1 MNGEYKNFKTAD
13 IVAEALIDWK
23 IDVVFGIPGDGIN
36 GFIEALRI
44 RQDKIK
50 FVLVRHEESAALMSC
65 AYAKYTGKI
74 GVCVAT
80 SGPGAIHLL
89 NGLYD
94 AKADNVPVI
103 AITGSTFSDLMN
115 SSFLQDVKLLQLF
128 SDVASYNTMIHVPEQ
143 AEMAVDIAC
152 RSCLARKGVGH
163 INIPID
169 VQERKLRGD
178 YSKHKVPGHTSDI
191 FDSFALPDK
200 KLIEKAANI
209 LNIGNKIVILVG
221 QGALNASREVLAVA
235 QKLNA
240 PIVKALLGKAVV
252 PDDHPLNLGGLG
264 MLGTEPSSEAMA
276 ETDTLLMIGTS
287 FPYMEYLPK
296 PGQAKGIQIDM
307 KPEKIG
313 LRYPVE
319 IGLVGDSKTVLS
331 ELLPLLKNRITPKNN
346 IKDDLKN
353 HNNTNNNK
361 SKMDIST
368 ISLQFLQSM
377 QKSMAKW
384 KEILKEQSNR
394 QDIPIK
400 PQVIAHA
407 VSEELEENAIVSVDS
422 GNNTVW
428 AARFLEM
435 RKGMKFSVSGN
446 LATMACGLPY
456 AIAAKIAFPDRQ
468 SIAFV
473 GDGGF
478 TMLMG
483 EFATAVQ
490 YKLPIKI
497 IILKNNLLGM
507 IRWEQMAFLGNPE
520 YAVEFTP
527 IDYARFAEAS
537 GGKGFTIKKI
547 DEVKSVLSM
556 AMNEENELPT
566 IVEAYIDPF
575 ELPLP
580 PKVNMEF
587 PTHIAESF
595 VRGQPYTKEID
606 TSLSMDHV
614 PERYKRFQSYL
625 KQQQQSKEKN

>member
-1 MNGEYKNFKTAD
+1 MNGESKDLTTAD

-23 IDVVFGIPGDGIN
+23 VDVVFGIPGDGIN
-36 GFIEALRI
+36 GFIEALRV

-115 SSFLQDVKLLQLF
+115 SSFLQDVNLLQLF
-128 SDVASYNTMIHVPEQ
+128 SDVASYNTMIHLPEQ

-152 RSCLARKGVGH
+152 RTCLARKGVGH

-169 VQERKLRGD
+169 VQEKKLKGD

-200 KLIEKAANI
+200 KLIEKAAKV
-209 LNIGNKIVILVG
+209 LNKGNKIVILVG
-221 QGALNASREVLAVA
+221 QGALNASREVVAVG

-240 PIVKALLGKAVV
+240 PIIKALLGKAVI
-252 PDDHPLNLGGLG
+252 PDEHPLNLGGLG
-264 MLGTEPSSEAMA
+264 MLGTEPASEAMS
-276 ETDTLLMIGTS
+276 ETETLLMIGTS

-331 ELLPLLKNRITPKNN
+331 ELLPLLKDRTTKINLNDDVMKNN
-346 IKDDLKN
+346 
-353 HNNTNNNK
+353 NNNIG
-361 SKMDIST
+361 ISSV
-368 ISLQFLQSM
+368 SLHFLQSM
-377 QKSMAKW
+377 QKSMEKW
-384 KEILKEQSNR
+384 KEILKEQSTR
-394 QDIPIK
+394 DDIPIK
-400 PQVIAHA
+400 PQVIANA
-407 VSEELEENAIVSVDS
+407 VSEELEDNAIVSVDS

-428 AARFLEM
+428 AARFLKM
-435 RKGMKFSVSGN
+435 RTGMKFSVSGN

-456 AIAAKIAFPDRQ
+456 AIAAKIAFPERQ

-527 IDYARFAEAS
+527 IDYAKFAEAS
-537 GGKGFTIKKI
+537 GGKGYTIKKI
-547 DEVKSVLSM
+547 DEVKSVMGM
-556 AMNEENELPT
+556 AMDKKNEFPT
-566 IVEAYIDPF
+566 IVEANIDPF

-580 PKVNMEF
+580 PKINMEF
-587 PTHIAESF
+587 PARIAESF
-595 VRGQPYTKEID
+595 VRGQPYTREIG
-606 TSLSMDHV
+606 TALSTDHV
-614 PERYKRFQSYL
+614 PERFNRFQSHL
-625 KQQQQSKEKN
+625 KQKQSKERN

>member
-1 MNGEYKNFKTAD
+1 MNEEYTDLKTAD

-23 IDVVFGIPGDGIN
+23 VDVVFGIPGDGIN
-36 GFIEALRI
+36 GFIEALRV
-44 RQDKIK
+44 REDKIK
-50 FVLVRHEESAALMSC
+50 FVLVRHEESAALMAC
-65 AYAKYTGKI
+65 AYAKYTGRI
-74 GVCVAT
+74 GVCVST

-94 AKADNVPVI
+94 AKSDNVPVI

-128 SDVASYNTMIHVPEQ
+128 ADVASYNTMIHVPEQ

-152 RSCLARKGVGH
+152 RTCLARKGVGH
-163 INIPID
+163 LNIPID
-169 VQERKLRGD
+169 VQEKKLKGE
-178 YSKHKVPGHTSDI
+178 YSKHKVPGHTSDS

-200 KLIEKAANI
+200 KLIEKAAKI

-221 QGALNASREVLAVA
+221 QGALNASIEVVTLA

-240 PIVKALLGKAVV
+240 PIIKALLGKAVV

-264 MLGTEPSSEAMA
+264 MLGTEPASDAMS
-276 ETDTLLMIGTS
+276 ETDTLLLIGTS

-319 IGLVGDSKTVLS
+319 VGLVGDSKTVLS
-331 ELLPLLKNRITPKNN
+331 ELIPLLKDRTHKNN
-346 IKDDLKN
+346 RKYDLKN
-353 HNNTNNNK
+353 PYYNN
-361 SKMDIST
+361 SKTDISNV
-368 ISLQFLQSM
+368 SLQFLHSM
-377 QKSMAKW
+377 QKSMEKW
-384 KEILKEQSNR
+384 KKILKEQINR
-394 QDIPIK
+394 EDIPIK
-400 PQVIAHA
+400 PQLIANA

-428 AARFLEM
+428 AARFLNM

-468 SIAFV
+468 SVAFV

-497 IILKNNLLGM
+497 IILKNNVLGM

-527 IDYARFAEAS
+527 IDYAKFAEAS
-537 GGKGFTIKKI
+537 GGKGYTIKKI
-547 DEVKSVLSM
+547 DEVKSVIGM
-556 AMNEENELPT
+556 AMNEENQFPT

-580 PKVNMEF
+580 PKRNMEF

-595 VRGQPYTKEID
+595 VRGQPYTMEIG
-606 TSLSMDHV
+606 TSLSIDHI
-614 PERYKRFQSYL
+614 PERYKRFQSHL
-625 KQQQQSKEKN
+625 KQKQTKEKN

>member
-1 MNGEYKNFKTAD
+1 MSEEYQELKTSD
-13 IVAEALIDWK
+13 ILAEALIDWNV
-23 IDVVFGIPGDGIN
+23 DVVFGLPGDGIN
-36 GFIEALRI
+36 GFIEALRV

-94 AKADNVPVI
+94 AKADNIPVV
-103 AITGSTFSDLMN
+103 AITGSTFSDIMN
-115 SSFLQDVKLLQLF
+115 SGFLQDVNLLQLF
-128 SDVASYNTMIHVPEQ
+128 SDVASYNTMINVPEQ
-143 AEMAVDIAC
+143 AEMAVDLAC
-152 RSCLARKGVGH
+152 RTALSRKGVSH
-163 INIPID
+163 INIPVD
-169 VQERKLRGD
+169 VQEKKLKGN
-178 YSKHKVPGHTSDI
+178 YSRHKVPGHTSDI
-191 FDSFALPDK
+191 FDSFALPNK
-200 KLIEKAANI
+200 RLIEKAAQI
-209 LNIGNKIVILVG
+209 LNRGNKIVILAG
-221 QGALNASREVLAVA
+221 QGALNASKEILAVA
-235 QKLNA
+235 EKLNA
-240 PIVKALLGKAVV
+240 PIIKALLGKAVV
-252 PDDHPLNLGGLG
+252 PDDHPLSLGGIG
-264 MLGTEPSSEAMA
+264 MLGTDPSSDAMK

-296 PGQAKGIQIDM
+296 PGQATGIQIDI

-313 LRYPVE
+313 LRYPIE

-331 ELLPLLKNRITPKNN
+331 ELLPLLNNRI
-346 IKDDLKN
+346 D
-353 HNNTNNNK
+353 TNNDVIKNIYKDNK
-361 SKMDIST
+361 KDISN

-384 KEILKEQSNR
+384 NKIMKEQSNR
-394 QDIPIK
+394 YDNPIK
-400 PQVIAHA
+400 PQVIANA
-407 VSEELEENAIVSVDS
+407 VSDELKDNAIVSVDS

-428 AARFLEM
+428 AARFLKM
-435 RKGMKFSVSGN
+435 RDGMKFSVSGT
-446 LATMACGLPY
+446 LATMACGLSY

-507 IRWEQMAFLGNPE
+507 IRWEQIAFLGNPE

-527 IDYARFAEAS
+527 IDYAKFAEAC
-537 GGKGFTIKKI
+537 GGKGYTIKKI
-547 DEVKSVLSM
+547 EEVKSIIKL
-556 AMNEENELPT
+556 AMREEDELPT
-566 IVEAYIDPF
+566 IVEAYVDPY

-587 PTHIAESF
+587 PSKIAESF
-595 VRGQPYTKEID
+595 ERGQPYIQEIKKN
-606 TSLSMDHV
+606 LSMDHI
-614 PERYKRFQSYL
+614 PERYYSLKRYL
-625 KQQQQSKEKN
+625 KTKQGKEK

>member
-1 MNGEYKNFKTAD
+1 MNVEYTDLKTAD

-23 IDVVFGIPGDGIN
+23 VNVVFGIPGDGIN
-36 GFIEALRI
+36 GFIEALRV

-50 FVLVRHEESAALMSC
+50 FVLVRHEESAALMAC
-65 AYAKYTGKI
+65 AYAKYTGRI
-74 GVCVAT
+74 GVCVST

-94 AKADNVPVI
+94 AKSDNVPVI

-128 SDVASYNTMIHVPEQ
+128 ADVASYNTMIHVPEQ

-152 RSCLARKGVGH
+152 RTCLARKGVGH

-169 VQERKLRGD
+169 VQEKKLKGE

-200 KLIEKAANI
+200 KLIEKAAKI

-221 QGALNASREVLAVA
+221 QGALNASTEVVTVA

-240 PIVKALLGKAVV
+240 PIIKALLGKAVV
-252 PDDHPLNLGGLG
+252 PDDHPLSLGGLG
-264 MLGTEPSSEAMA
+264 MLGTEPASEAMS
-276 ETDTLLMIGTS
+276 ETDTLLLIGTS

-296 PGQAKGIQIDM
+296 PGQATGIQIDM

-313 LRYPVE
+313 LRYPVKV
-319 IGLVGDSKTVLS
+319 GLVGDSKTVLS
-331 ELLPLLKNRITPKNN
+331 ELIPLLKDRIPKNN
-346 IKDDLKN
+346 VNGNIKN
-353 HNNTNNNK
+353 QYYNN
-361 SKMDIST
+361 SKMDISNA
-368 ISLQFLQSM
+368 SLQFLHSM
-377 QKSMAKW
+377 QKSMEKW
-384 KEILKEQSNR
+384 KKILKEQVNR
-394 QDIPIK
+394 EEIPIK

-407 VSEELEENAIVSVDS
+407 VSEELKENAIVSVDS

-428 AARFLEM
+428 AARFLNM

-468 SIAFV
+468 SVAFV

-490 YKLPIKI
+490 YNLPIKI

-527 IDYARFAEAS
+527 IDYAKFAEAS
-537 GGKGFTIKKI
+537 GGKGYTIKKI
-547 DEVKSVLSM
+547 EEVKSVISM
-556 AMNEENELPT
+556 AMNEQNEFPT

-575 ELPLP
+575 ELPFP
-580 PKVNMEF
+580 PKINMDF

-595 VRGQPYTKEID
+595 AKGQSYTMEIE
-606 TSLSMDHV
+606 TSLSMDHI
-614 PERYKRFQSYL
+614 PERYKRFQSHL
-625 KQQQQSKEKN
+625 KQKQNKEKN

>member
-1 MNGEYKNFKTAD
+1 
-13 IVAEALIDWK
+13 
-23 IDVVFGIPGDGIN
+23 
-36 GFIEALRI
+36 
-44 RQDKIK
+44 
-50 FVLVRHEESAALMSC
+50 
-65 AYAKYTGKI
+65 
-74 GVCVAT
+74 
-80 SGPGAIHLL
+80 
-89 NGLYD
+89 
-94 AKADNVPVI
+94 
-103 AITGSTFSDLMN
+103 
-115 SSFLQDVKLLQLF
+115 
-128 SDVASYNTMIHVPEQ
+128 
-143 AEMAVDIAC
+143 
-152 RSCLARKGVGH
+152 KGVGH

-169 VQERKLRGD
+169 VQEKKLKGD

-200 KLIEKAANI
+200 KLIEKAAKV
-209 LNIGNKIVILVG
+209 LNKGNKIVILVG
-221 QGALNASREVLAVA
+221 QGALNASREVMAVA

-240 PIVKALLGKAVV
+240 PIIKALLGKAVI
-252 PDDHPLNLGGLG
+252 PDEHPLNLGGLG
-264 MLGTEPSSEAMA
+264 MLGTEPASEAMS
-276 ETDTLLMIGTS
+276 ETDMLLMIGTS

-331 ELLPLLKNRITPKNN
+331 ELLPLLKHITTKNN
-346 IKDDLKN
+346 IHDDDTKN
-353 HNNTNNNK
+353 HNNNIG
-361 SKMDIST
+361 ISSV
-368 ISLQFLQSM
+368 SLNFLQSM
-377 QKSMAKW
+377 QKSMEKW

-394 QDIPIK
+394 DDIPIK
-400 PQVIAHA
+400 PQVIANA
-407 VSEELEENAIVSVDS
+407 VSEELEDNAIVSVDS

-428 AARFLEM
+428 AARFLKM
-435 RKGMKFSVSGN
+435 RNGMKFSVSGN

-456 AIAAKIAFPDRQ
+456 AIAAKIAFPERQ

-527 IDYARFAEAS
+527 IDYTKFAEAS
-537 GGKGFTIKKI
+537 GGKGYTIKKI
-547 DEVKSVLSM
+547 DEVKSVMGM
-556 AMNEENELPT
+556 AMNKKNEFPT

-580 PKVNMEF
+580 PKINMEF
-587 PTHIAESF
+587 PARIAESF
-595 VRGQPYTKEID
+595 VRGQPYTREIG
-606 TSLSMDHV
+606 TALSTDHI
-614 PERYKRFQSYL
+614 PERFNKFQSHL
-625 KQQQQSKEKN
+625 KQKQSKEKN

>member
-1 MNGEYKNFKTAD
+1 MSEEYQELKTSD
-13 IVAEALIDWK
+13 ILAEALIDWNV
-23 IDVVFGIPGDGIN
+23 DVVFGLPGDGIN
-36 GFIEALRI
+36 GFIEALRV

-94 AKADNVPVI
+94 AKADNIPVV
-103 AITGSTFSDLMN
+103 AITGSTFSDIMN
-115 SSFLQDVKLLQLF
+115 SGFLQDVNLLQLF
-128 SDVASYNTMIHVPEQ
+128 SDVASYNTMINVPEQ
-143 AEMAVDIAC
+143 AEMAVDLAC
-152 RSCLARKGVGH
+152 RTALSRKGVSH
-163 INIPID
+163 INIPVD
-169 VQERKLRGD
+169 VQEKKLKGN
-178 YSKHKVPGHTSDI
+178 YSRHKVPGHTSDI
-191 FDSFALPDK
+191 FDSFALPNK
-200 KLIEKAANI
+200 RLIEKAAQI
-209 LNIGNKIVILVG
+209 LNRGNKIVILAG
-221 QGALNASREVLAVA
+221 QGALNASKEILAVA
-235 QKLNA
+235 EKLNA
-240 PIVKALLGKAVV
+240 PIIKALLGKAVV
-252 PDDHPLNLGGLG
+252 PDDHPLSLGGIG
-264 MLGTEPSSEAMA
+264 MLGTDPSSDAMK

-296 PGQAKGIQIDM
+296 PGQATGIQIDI

-313 LRYPVE
+313 LRYPIE

-331 ELLPLLKNRITPKNN
+331 ELLPLLNNRI
-346 IKDDLKN
+346 D
-353 HNNTNNNK
+353 TNNDVIKNIYKDNK
-361 SKMDIST
+361 KDISN

-384 KEILKEQSNR
+384 NKIMKEQSNR
-394 QDIPIK
+394 YDNPIK
-400 PQVIAHA
+400 PQVIANA
-407 VSEELEENAIVSVDS
+407 VSDELKDNAIVSVDS

-428 AARFLEM
+428 AARFLKM
-435 RKGMKFSVSGN
+435 RDGMKFSVSGT
-446 LATMACGLPY
+446 LATMACGLSY

-507 IRWEQMAFLGNPE
+507 IRWEQIAFLGNPE

-527 IDYARFAEAS
+527 IDYAKFAEAC
-537 GGKGFTIKKI
+537 GGKGYTIKKI
-547 DEVKSVLSM
+547 EEVKSIIKL
-556 AMNEENELPT
+556 AMREEDELPT
-566 IVEAYIDPF
+566 IVEAYVDPY

-587 PTHIAESF
+587 PSKIAESF
-595 VRGQPYTKEID
+595 ERGQPYIQEIKK
-606 TSLSMDHV
+606 TLSMDHI
-614 PERYKRFQSYL
+614 PERYYSLKRYL
-625 KQQQQSKEKN
+625 KTKQGKEK

>member
-1 MNGEYKNFKTAD
+1 MNGESKDLTTAD

-23 IDVVFGIPGDGIN
+23 VDVVFGIPGDGIN
-36 GFIEALRI
+36 GFIEALRV

-128 SDVASYNTMIHVPEQ
+128 SDVASYNTMIHLPEQ

-152 RSCLARKGVGH
+152 RTCLARKGVGH

-169 VQERKLRGD
+169 VQEKKLKGD

-200 KLIEKAANI
+200 KLIEKAAKV
-209 LNIGNKIVILVG
+209 LNKGNKIVILVG
-221 QGALNASREVLAVA
+221 QGALNASREVVAVA

-240 PIVKALLGKAVV
+240 PIIKALLGKAVI
-252 PDDHPLNLGGLG
+252 PDEHPLNLGGLG
-264 MLGTEPSSEAMA
+264 MLGTEPASEAMS

-331 ELLPLLKNRITPKNN
+331 ELLPLLKDRTTKNN
-346 IKDDLKN
+346 INDDDMKN
-353 HNNTNNNK
+353 HNNNIG
-361 SKMDIST
+361 ISSV
-368 ISLQFLQSM
+368 SLNFLQSM
-377 QKSMAKW
+377 QKSMEKW

-394 QDIPIK
+394 DDIPIK
-400 PQVIAHA
+400 PQVIANA
-407 VSEELEENAIVSVDS
+407 VSEELEDNAIVSVDS

-428 AARFLEM
+428 AARFLQM
-435 RKGMKFSVSGN
+435 RNGMKFSVSGN

-456 AIAAKIAFPDRQ
+456 AIAAKIAFPERQ

-527 IDYARFAEAS
+527 INYAKFAEAS
-537 GGKGFTIKKI
+537 GGKGYTIKKI
-547 DEVKSVLSM
+547 DEVKSVMGM
-556 AMNEENELPT
+556 AMNKKNEFPT

-580 PKVNMEF
+580 PKINMEF
-587 PTHIAESF
+587 PACIAESF
-595 VRGQPYTKEID
+595 VRGQPYTREIG
-606 TSLSMDHV
+606 TALSTDHI
-614 PERYKRFQSYL
+614 PERFNKFQSHL
-625 KQQQQSKEKN
+625 KQKQSKEKN

>member
-1 MNGEYKNFKTAD
+1 MGEEYHELKTSD
-13 IVAEALIDWK
+13 ILAEALIDWNV
-23 IDVVFGIPGDGIN
+23 DVVFGLPGDGIN
-36 GFIEALRI
+36 GFIEALRV

-94 AKADNVPVI
+94 AKADNMPVV
-103 AITGSTFSDLMN
+103 AITGSTFSDIMN
-115 SSFLQDVKLLQLF
+115 SGFLQDVKLLQLF
-128 SDVASYNTMIHVPEQ
+128 SDVASYNTMINVPEQ
-143 AEMAVDIAC
+143 AEMAVDLAC
-152 RSCLARKGVGH
+152 RTALSRKGVSH
-163 INIPID
+163 INIPVD
-169 VQERKLRGD
+169 VQEKRLKGN
-178 YSKHKVPGHTSDI
+178 YSKHKVPGHTSDV

-200 KLIEKAANI
+200 RLIEKAAKI
-209 LNIGNKIVILVG
+209 LNKGNKIVILVG
-221 QGALNASREVLAVA
+221 QGALNASREVLKVA
-235 QKLNA
+235 EKLNA
-240 PIVKALLGKAVV
+240 PIIKALLGKAVV
-252 PDDHPLNLGGLG
+252 PDDHPLSLGGIG
-264 MLGTEPSSEAMA
+264 MLGTDPSSDAMK

-296 PGQAKGIQIDM
+296 PGQATGIQIDV
-307 KPEKIG
+307 KAERIG
-313 LRYPVE
+313 LRYPIE

-331 ELLPLLKNRITPKNN
+331 ELLPLLTDKVFNNNNVIKNDFKNN
-346 IKDDLKN
+346 SQN
-353 HNNTNNNK
+353 V
-361 SKMDIST
+361 
-368 ISLQFLQSM
+368 SLEFLQSM
-377 QKSMAKW
+377 QKSMEKW
-384 KEILKEQSNR
+384 NGIMKEQSN
-394 QDIPIK
+394 IYENPIK
-400 PQVIAHA
+400 PQVIANA
-407 VSEELEENAIVSVDS
+407 VSQELKDNAIISVDS

-428 AARFLEM
+428 AARFLQM
-435 RKGMKFSVSGN
+435 RSGMKFSVSGT
-446 LATMACGLPY
+446 LATMGCGLPY

-527 IDYARFAEAS
+527 IDYAKFAEAC
-537 GGKGFTIKKI
+537 GGKGYTIKKTEEI
-547 DEVKSVLSM
+547 KSILKT
-556 AMNEENELPT
+556 AMREEDELPT
-566 IVEAYIDPF
+566 IVEAYVDPY

-587 PTHIAESF
+587 PSKIAESF
-595 VRGQPYTKEID
+595 ERGQPYTKEIEK
-606 TSLSMDHV
+606 SLSMDHI
-614 PERYKRFQSYL
+614 PERYDSL
-625 KQQQQSKEKN
+625 KSLLKTNPNNENA

>member
-1 MNGEYKNFKTAD
+1 MNEEYTDLKTAD
-13 IVAEALIDWK
+13 IVADALIDWK
-23 IDVVFGIPGDGIN
+23 VDVVFGIPGDGIN
-36 GFIEALRI
+36 GFIEALRV
-44 RQDKIK
+44 REDKIK
-50 FVLVRHEESAALMSC
+50 FVLVRHEESAALMAC
-65 AYAKYTGKI
+65 AYAKYTGRI
-74 GVCVAT
+74 GVCVST

-94 AKADNVPVI
+94 AKSDNVPVI

-128 SDVASYNTMIHVPEQ
+128 ADVASYNTMIHVPEQ

-152 RSCLARKGVGH
+152 RTCLARKGVGH
-163 INIPID
+163 LNIPID
-169 VQERKLRGD
+169 VQEKKLKGE
-178 YSKHKVPGHTSDI
+178 YSKHKVPGHTSDS

-200 KLIEKAANI
+200 KLIEKAAKI

-221 QGALNASREVLAVA
+221 QGALNASIEVVTLA

-240 PIVKALLGKAVV
+240 PIIKALLGKAVV

-264 MLGTEPSSEAMA
+264 MLGTEPASDAMS
-276 ETDTLLMIGTS
+276 ETDTLLLIGTS

-319 IGLVGDSKTVLS
+319 VGLVGDSKTVLS
-331 ELLPLLKNRITPKNN
+331 ELIPLLKDRTHKNN
-346 IKDDLKN
+346 RKYDLKN
-353 HNNTNNNK
+353 PYYNN
-361 SKMDIST
+361 SKMDISN
-368 ISLQFLQSM
+368 ISLQFLHSM
-377 QKSMAKW
+377 QKSMEKW
-384 KEILKEQSNR
+384 KKILKEQINR
-394 QDIPIK
+394 EDIPIK
-400 PQVIAHA
+400 PQLIANA

-428 AARFLEM
+428 AARFLNM

-468 SIAFV
+468 SVAFV

-497 IILKNNLLGM
+497 IILKNNVLGM

-527 IDYARFAEAS
+527 IDYAKFAEAS
-537 GGKGFTIKKI
+537 GGKGYTIKKI
-547 DEVKSVLSM
+547 DEVKSVIGM
-556 AMNEENELPT
+556 AMNEENQFPT

-580 PKVNMEF
+580 PKRNMEF

-595 VRGQPYTKEID
+595 VRGQPYTMEIGA
-606 TSLSMDHV
+606 SLSIDHI
-614 PERYKRFQSYL
+614 PERYKRFQSHL
-625 KQQQQSKEKN
+625 KQKQTKEKN

>member
-1 MNGEYKNFKTAD
+1 MNDEYKDLKTAD

-23 IDVVFGIPGDGIN
+23 VDVVFGIPGDGIN
-36 GFIEALRI
+36 GFIEALRV

-50 FVLVRHEESAALMSC
+50 FVLVRHEESAALMAC

-152 RSCLARKGVGH
+152 RTCLARKGVGH

-169 VQERKLRGD
+169 VQEKNLKGD

-191 FDSFALPDK
+191 FDSYALPDK
-200 KLIEKAANI
+200 KLIEKAAKI
-209 LNIGNKIVILVG
+209 LNVGNKIVILVG
-221 QGALNASREVLAVA
+221 QGALNASREVLTVA
-235 QKLNA
+235 HKLNA
-240 PIVKALLGKAVV
+240 PIIKALLGKAVV

-264 MLGTEPSSEAMA
+264 MLGTEPASEAMN

-319 IGLVGDSKTVLS
+319 VGLVGDSKTVLS
-331 ELLPLLKNRITPKNN
+331 ELLPLLKDRTPKNN
-346 IKDDLKN
+346 IQDNLKN
-353 HNNTNNNK
+353 HYNN
-361 SKMDIST
+361 SKMDISD
-368 ISLQFLQSM
+368 ISSQFLHSM
-377 QKSMAKW
+377 QKSMENW
-384 KEILKEQSNR
+384 KKILKEQSNR
-394 QDIPIK
+394 EDIPIK
-400 PQVIAHA
+400 PQVIANA

-428 AARFLEM
+428 AARFLKM
-435 RKGMKFSVSGN
+435 KSGMKFSVSG
-446 LATMACGLPY
+446 T
-456 AIAAKIAFPDRQ
+456 
-468 SIAFV
+468 
-473 GDGGF
+473 
-478 TMLMG
+478 
-483 EFATAVQ
+483 
-490 YKLPIKI
+490 
-497 IILKNNLLGM
+497 
-507 IRWEQMAFLGNPE
+507 
-520 YAVEFTP
+520 
-527 IDYARFAEAS
+527 
-537 GGKGFTIKKI
+537 
-547 DEVKSVLSM
+547 
-556 AMNEENELPT
+556 
-566 IVEAYIDPF
+566 
-575 ELPLP
+575 
-580 PKVNMEF
+580 
-587 PTHIAESF
+587 
-595 VRGQPYTKEID
+595 
-606 TSLSMDHV
+606 
-614 PERYKRFQSYL
+614 
-625 KQQQQSKEKN
+625 

>member
-1 MNGEYKNFKTAD
+1 
-13 IVAEALIDWK
+13 
-23 IDVVFGIPGDGIN
+23 
-36 GFIEALRI
+36 
-44 RQDKIK
+44 
-50 FVLVRHEESAALMSC
+50 
-65 AYAKYTGKI
+65 
-74 GVCVAT
+74 
-80 SGPGAIHLL
+80 
-89 NGLYD
+89 
-94 AKADNVPVI
+94 
-103 AITGSTFSDLMN
+103 
-115 SSFLQDVKLLQLF
+115 
-128 SDVASYNTMIHVPEQ
+128 
-143 AEMAVDIAC
+143 MAVDIAC
-152 RSCLARKGVGH
+152 RTCLARKGVGH

-169 VQERKLRGD
+169 VQEKKLKGD

-200 KLIEKAANI
+200 KLIEKAAKI

-221 QGALNASREVLAVA
+221 QGALNASREVVTVA
-235 QKLNA
+235 HKLNA
-240 PIVKALLGKAVV
+240 PIIKALLGKAVI

-264 MLGTEPSSEAMA
+264 MLGTEPASEAMS

-313 LRYPVE
+313 LRYPVDV
-319 IGLVGDSKTVLS
+319 GLVGDSKTVLS
-331 ELLPLLKNRITPKNN
+331 ELLPLLKDRTPKNN
-346 IKDDLKN
+346 IKDNLKN
-353 HNNTNNNK
+353 HYNN
-361 SKMDIST
+361 SKMDISD
-368 ISLQFLQSM
+368 ISLQFLHSM
-377 QKSMAKW
+377 QKSMENW
-384 KEILKEQSNR
+384 KKILKEQSNR
-394 QDIPIK
+394 EDIPIK
-400 PQVIAHA
+400 PQVIANA

-428 AARFLEM
+428 AARFLKM

-456 AIAAKIAFPDRQ
+456 AIAAKIAFPERQ

-527 IDYARFAEAS
+527 IDYAKFAEAS
-537 GGKGFTIKKI
+537 GGKGYTIKKI
-547 DEVKSVLSM
+547 DEVKSVIGM
-556 AMNEENELPT
+556 AMNEKNEFPT

-580 PKVNMEF
+580 PKINMEF

-595 VRGQPYTKEID
+595 VRGQPYTMEIG
-606 TSLSMDHV
+606 TALSMDHI
-614 PERYKRFQSYL
+614 PERYKRFQSHL
-625 KQQQQSKEKN
+625 KQKQNKEKN

>member
-1 MNGEYKNFKTAD
+1 MNGESKDLTTAD

-23 IDVVFGIPGDGIN
+23 VDVVFGIPGDGIN
-36 GFIEALRI
+36 GFIEALRV

-50 FVLVRHEESAALMSC
+50 FILVRHEESAALMSC

-80 SGPGAIHLL
+80 SGPGGIHLL

-128 SDVASYNTMIHVPEQ
+128 SDVASYNTMIHLPEQ

-152 RSCLARKGVGH
+152 RTCLARKGVGH

-169 VQERKLRGD
+169 VQEKKLKGD

-200 KLIEKAANI
+200 KLIEKAAKV
-209 LNIGNKIVILVG
+209 LNKGNKIVILVG
-221 QGALNASREVLAVA
+221 QGALNASREVVTVG

-240 PIVKALLGKAVV
+240 PIIKALLGKAVI
-252 PDDHPLNLGGLG
+252 PDEHPLNLGGLG
-264 MLGTEPSSEAMA
+264 MLGTEPASEAMS

-331 ELLPLLKNRITPKNN
+331 ELLPLLEDRTTKKNN
-346 IKDDLKN
+346 INDDDMKN
-353 HNNTNNNK
+353 HNNNN
-361 SKMDIST
+361 MDISSV
-368 ISLQFLQSM
+368 SLKFLQSM
-377 QKSMAKW
+377 QKSMEKW

-394 QDIPIK
+394 DDIPIK
-400 PQVIAHA
+400 PQVIANA
-407 VSEELEENAIVSVDS
+407 VSEELEDNAIVSVDS

-428 AARFLEM
+428 AARFLKM
-435 RKGMKFSVSGN
+435 RTGMKFSVSGN

-456 AIAAKIAFPDRQ
+456 AIAAKIAFPERQ

-527 IDYARFAEAS
+527 IDYAKFAEAS
-537 GGKGFTIKKI
+537 GGKGYTIKKI
-547 DEVKSVLSM
+547 DEVKSVMGM
-556 AMNEENELPT
+556 AMDKKNEFPT

-580 PKVNMEF
+580 PKINMEF
-587 PTHIAESF
+587 PARIAESF
-595 VRGQPYTKEID
+595 VRGQPYTREIG
-606 TSLSMDHV
+606 TALSTDHV
-614 PERYKRFQSYL
+614 PERFNRFQSHL
-625 KQQQQSKEKN
+625 KQKQSKEKN

>member
-1 MNGEYKNFKTAD
+1 MSEEYQELKTSD
-13 IVAEALIDWK
+13 ILAEALIDWNV
-23 IDVVFGIPGDGIN
+23 DVVFGLPGDGIN
-36 GFIEALRI
+36 GFIEALRV

-94 AKADNVPVI
+94 AKADNIPVV
-103 AITGSTFSDLMN
+103 AITGSTFSDIMN
-115 SSFLQDVKLLQLF
+115 SGFLQDVNLLQLF
-128 SDVASYNTMIHVPEQ
+128 SDVASYNTMINVPEQ
-143 AEMAVDIAC
+143 AEMAVDLAC
-152 RSCLARKGVGH
+152 RTALSRKGVSH
-163 INIPID
+163 INIPVD
-169 VQERKLRGD
+169 VQEKKLKGN
-178 YSKHKVPGHTSDI
+178 YSRHKVPGHTSDI
-191 FDSFALPDK
+191 FDSFALPNK
-200 KLIEKAANI
+200 RLIEKAAQI
-209 LNIGNKIVILVG
+209 LNRGNKIVILAG
-221 QGALNASREVLAVA
+221 QGALNASKEILAVA
-235 QKLNA
+235 EKLNA
-240 PIVKALLGKAVV
+240 PIIKALLGKAVV
-252 PDDHPLNLGGLG
+252 PDDHPLSLGGIG
-264 MLGTEPSSEAMA
+264 MLGTDPSSDAMK

-296 PGQAKGIQIDM
+296 PGQATGIQIDI

-313 LRYPVE
+313 LRYPIE

-331 ELLPLLKNRITPKNN
+331 ELLPLLDNRI
-346 IKDDLKN
+346 D
-353 HNNTNNNK
+353 TNNDVIKNVYKDNK
-361 SKMDIST
+361 KDISN

-384 KEILKEQSNR
+384 NKIMKEQSNR
-394 QDIPIK
+394 YDNPIK
-400 PQVIAHA
+400 PQVIANA
-407 VSEELEENAIVSVDS
+407 VSDELKDNAIVSVDS

-428 AARFLEM
+428 AARFLKM
-435 RKGMKFSVSGN
+435 RDGMKFSVSGT
-446 LATMACGLPY
+446 LATMACGLSY

-507 IRWEQMAFLGNPE
+507 IRWEQIAFLGNPE

-527 IDYARFAEAS
+527 IDYAKFAEAC
-537 GGKGFTIKKI
+537 GGKGYTIKKI
-547 DEVKSVLSM
+547 EEVKSIIKL
-556 AMNEENELPT
+556 AMREEDELPT
-566 IVEAYIDPF
+566 IVEAYVDPY

-587 PTHIAESF
+587 PSKIAESF
-595 VRGQPYTKEID
+595 ERGQPYIQEIKK
-606 TSLSMDHV
+606 TLSMDHI
-614 PERYKRFQSYL
+614 PERYYSLKRYL
-625 KQQQQSKEKN
+625 KTKQGKEK

>member
-1 MNGEYKNFKTAD
+1 MNDEYKDLKTAD

-23 IDVVFGIPGDGIN
+23 VDVVFGIPGDGIN
-36 GFIEALRI
+36 GFIEALRV

-50 FVLVRHEESAALMSC
+50 FILVRHEESAALMSC

-152 RSCLARKGVGH
+152 RTCLARKGVGH

-169 VQERKLRGD
+169 VQDKKLKGD

-191 FDSFALPDK
+191 FDSLALPD
-200 KLIEKAANI
+200 
-209 LNIGNKIVILVG
+209 
-221 QGALNASREVLAVA
+221 
-235 QKLNA
+235 
-240 PIVKALLGKAVV
+240 KAVV

-264 MLGTEPSSEAMA
+264 MLGTEPASEAMS
-276 ETDTLLMIGTS
+276 ETDTLFMIGTS

-296 PGQAKGIQIDM
+296 PGQAKGIQIDI

-319 IGLVGDSKTVLS
+319 VGLVGDSKTVLS
-331 ELLPLLKNRITPKNN
+331 ELLPLLKDRTPKNN
-346 IKDDLKN
+346 IKDNLKN
-353 HNNTNNNK
+353 HYNN
-361 SKMDIST
+361 SKMDISD
-368 ISLQFLQSM
+368 INLQFLHSM
-377 QKSMAKW
+377 QKSMENW
-384 KEILKEQSNR
+384 KKILKEQSNR
-394 QDIPIK
+394 QDMPIK
-400 PQVIAHA
+400 PQVIANA

-428 AARFLEM
+428 AARFLKM
-435 RKGMKFSVSGN
+435 RQGMKFSVSGN

-527 IDYARFAEAS
+527 IDYAKFAEAC
-537 GGKGFTIKKI
+537 GGKGYTIKKKE
-547 DEVKSVLSM
+547 EVNTIIKM
-556 AMNEENELPT
+556 AMREDDELPT
-566 IVEAYIDPF
+566 IVEAYVDPY

-580 PKVNMEF
+580 P
-587 PTHIAESF
+587 
-595 VRGQPYTKEID
+595 
-606 TSLSMDHV
+606 
-614 PERYKRFQSYL
+614 
-625 KQQQQSKEKN
+625 

>member
-1 MNGEYKNFKTAD
+1 MNGESKDLTTAD

-23 IDVVFGIPGDGIN
+23 VDVVFGIPGDGIN
-36 GFIEALRI
+36 GFIEALRV

-128 SDVASYNTMIHVPEQ
+128 SDVASYNTMIHLPEQ

-152 RSCLARKGVGH
+152 RTCLARKGVGH

-169 VQERKLRGD
+169 VQEKKLKGD

-200 KLIEKAANI
+200 KLIEKAAKV
-209 LNIGNKIVILVG
+209 LNKGNKIVILVG
-221 QGALNASREVLAVA
+221 QGALNASREVVAVA

-240 PIVKALLGKAVV
+240 PIIKALLGKAVI
-252 PDDHPLNLGGLG
+252 PDEHPLNLGGLG
-264 MLGTEPSSEAMA
+264 MLGTEPASEAMS

-331 ELLPLLKNRITPKNN
+331 ELLPLLKDRTTKNN
-346 IKDDLKN
+346 INDDDMK
-353 HNNTNNNK
+353 NNNNNIG
-361 SKMDIST
+361 ISSV
-368 ISLQFLQSM
+368 SLNFLQSM
-377 QKSMAKW
+377 QKSMEKW
-384 KEILKEQSNR
+384 KDILKEQSNR
-394 QDIPIK
+394 DDIPIK
-400 PQVIAHA
+400 PQVIANA
-407 VSEELEENAIVSVDS
+407 VSEELEDNAIVSVDS

-428 AARFLEM
+428 AARFLKM
-435 RKGMKFSVSGN
+435 RNGMKFSVSGN

-456 AIAAKIAFPDRQ
+456 AIAAKIAFPERQ

-527 IDYARFAEAS
+527 IDYTKFAEAS
-537 GGKGFTIKKI
+537 GGKGYTIKKI
-547 DEVKSVLSM
+547 DEVKSVMGM
-556 AMNEENELPT
+556 AMNKKNEFPT

-575 ELPLP
+575 ELPFP
-580 PKVNMEF
+580 PKINMEF
-587 PTHIAESF
+587 PARVAESF
-595 VRGQPYTKEID
+595 VRGQPYTREIG
-606 TSLSMDHV
+606 TALSTDHI
-614 PERYKRFQSYL
+614 PERFNKFQSHL
-625 KQQQQSKEKN
+625 KQKQSKEKN

>member
-1 MNGEYKNFKTAD
+1 MSEEYQELKTSD
-13 IVAEALIDWK
+13 ILAEALIDWNV
-23 IDVVFGIPGDGIN
+23 DVVFGLPGDGIN
-36 GFIEALRI
+36 GFIEALRV

-94 AKADNVPVI
+94 AKADNIPVV
-103 AITGSTFSDLMN
+103 AITGSTFSDIMN
-115 SSFLQDVKLLQLF
+115 SGFLQDVNLLQLF
-128 SDVASYNTMIHVPEQ
+128 SDVASYNTMINVPEQ
-143 AEMAVDIAC
+143 AEMAVDLAC
-152 RSCLARKGVGH
+152 RTALSRKGVSH
-163 INIPID
+163 INIPVD
-169 VQERKLRGD
+169 VQEKKLKGN
-178 YSKHKVPGHTSDI
+178 YSRHKVPGHTSDI
-191 FDSFALPDK
+191 FDSFALPNK
-200 KLIEKAANI
+200 RLIEKAAQI
-209 LNIGNKIVILVG
+209 LNRGNKIVILAG
-221 QGALNASREVLAVA
+221 QGALNASKEILAVA
-235 QKLNA
+235 EKLNA
-240 PIVKALLGKAVV
+240 PIIKALLGKAVV
-252 PDDHPLNLGGLG
+252 PDDHPLSLGGIG
-264 MLGTEPSSEAMA
+264 MLGTDPSSDAMK

-296 PGQAKGIQIDM
+296 PGQATGIQIDI

-313 LRYPVE
+313 LRYPIE

-331 ELLPLLKNRITPKNN
+331 ELLPLLDNRI
-346 IKDDLKN
+346 D
-353 HNNTNNNK
+353 TNNDVIKNVYKDNK
-361 SKMDIST
+361 KDISN

-384 KEILKEQSNR
+384 NKIMKEQSNR
-394 QDIPIK
+394 YDNPIK
-400 PQVIAHA
+400 PQVIANA
-407 VSEELEENAIVSVDS
+407 VSDELKDNAIVSVDS

-428 AARFLEM
+428 AARFLKM
-435 RKGMKFSVSGN
+435 RDGMKFSVSGT
-446 LATMACGLPY
+446 LATMACGLSY

-507 IRWEQMAFLGNPE
+507 IRWEQIAFLGNPE

-527 IDYARFAEAS
+527 IDYAKFAEAC
-537 GGKGFTIKKI
+537 GGKGYTIKKI
-547 DEVKSVLSM
+547 EEVKSIIKL
-556 AMNEENELPT
+556 AMREEDELPT
-566 IVEAYIDPF
+566 IVEAHVDPY

-587 PTHIAESF
+587 PSKIAESF
-595 VRGQPYTKEID
+595 ERGQPYIQEIKK
-606 TSLSMDHV
+606 TLSMDHI
-614 PERYKRFQSYL
+614 PERYYSLKRHL
-625 KQQQQSKEKN
+625 KTKQGKEKKYHNNVINS